1 MRSLSIS
8 GFATDD
14 NLAMLDRPSSKV
26 KLGWI
31 DRHQHEHRASTRS
44 REEHAEGRGHLTRVQ
59 GKTHLSPVPIA

>member
-14 NLAMLDRPSSKV
+14 TLAMLDRPSPKA
-26 KLGWI
+26 KLGEI

-44 REEHAEGRGHLTRVQ
+44 REELAEW
-59 GKTHLSPVPIA
+59 